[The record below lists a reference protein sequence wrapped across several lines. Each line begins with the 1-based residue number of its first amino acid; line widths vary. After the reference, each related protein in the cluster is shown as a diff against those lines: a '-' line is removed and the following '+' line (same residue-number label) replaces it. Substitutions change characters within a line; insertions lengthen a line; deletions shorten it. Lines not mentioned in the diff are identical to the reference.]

1 MKGNITVQG
10 QTIQLATATEKR
22 NRLWTWLFII
32 KREYQALPSTE
43 VDYDLWEYIEANY
56 GVRVIRDHDSM
67 ITGEYV
73 VVDQEKFF
81 VSKLAGLSI

>member
-1 MKGNITVQG
+1 MKGNITVLG
-10 QTIQLATATEKR
+10 HTIPLATEKR

-32 KREYQALPSTE
+32 RREYQALPSTE

-56 GVRVIRDHDSM
+56 GVRVIRDRDSM